1 MPDLKKHYLITILI
15 LIFVWVGNA
24 QTEKKIHGKISVA
37 DGGASG
43 VHVINLTTETE
54 TTSNFDGNFWILAK
68 PDDLLVFSASNLDYF
83 RKIIEVSD
91 FDLSF
96 IAIQMTV
103 KITELN
109 EVQVFK
115 YPKINALDLG
125 ILSKP
130 AIKYTVAE
138 RRLRTAT
145 TGGGLLPLDPII
157 NAITG
162 QTAILKKNILIE
174 KKELMRAK
182 LDRLFE
188 NEFYIKIL
196 KIDVDRI
203 AGFKYFVIENDGFEK
218 VWDSKNKTLIS
229 FKLSELASLYKK
241 LFTP

>member
-1 MPDLKKHYLITILI
+1 MPNLKKHYLITFLI
-15 LIFVWVGNA
+15 FAFVWVGNA
-24 QTEKKIHGKISVA
+24 QTEKKIHGKISVT
-37 DGGASG
+37 DGSASG

-54 TTSNFDGNFWILAK
+54 TTSNFDGNFWVLAK

-91 FDLSF
+91 FDLPF

-103 KITELN
+103 KITALD

-174 KKELMRAK
+174 KKELMLAK